1 MLFWVKPAHSFWPEK
16 ATLLTP
22 SPQCQHEATGGG
34 GLALVDH
41 RSVFAVVSF
50 VHSLIS
56 NHPWSTNSVK
66 GTFSTHVAHK

>member
-1 MLFWVKPAHSFWPEK
+1 MSILGQASRQFLARK

-22 SPQCQHEATGGG
+22 SPQCQHDATGGG

-41 RSVFAVVSF
+41 RSMFAVASF

-66 GTFSTHVAHK
+66 GTFSTHVVHK